1 MRAHGFS
8 LFWFP
13 WPCKDKFYGFFFLLL
28 QQICWNTWST
38 PVHSPSSPC
47 QRFGPLPFHWNKPP
61 VHKGGDQV
69 QQFASKWKSYPA
81 RVSPAVLF
89 DQEDC
94 RISRVT
100 NKVVVWLWIHIC
112 DTRNI
117 WSKKIETTVVY
128 DEYFSFP
135 PHCDVTAEHFVCCRG
150 WKIMCHIDKEALKLN
165 YNASP
170 HLVSILVKKKTHP
183 SGILDSIKQWTFTLR
198 FIPEFR

>member
-1 MRAHGFS
+1 MAFYCSKYVGIPEVPQCTALPHRAKGS
-8 LFWFP
+8 AR
-13 WPCKDKFYGFFFLLL
+13 C
-28 QQICWNTWST
+28 
-38 PVHSPSSPC
+38 HSIEISHLC
-47 QRFGPLPFHWNKPP
+47 TRVGN
-61 VHKGGDQV
+61 QV
-69 QQFASKWKSYPA
+69 QQFASEWKSYPA

-150 WKIMCHIDKEALKLN
+150 WKIMFHIDKEALKLN